1 MMQNWSSFR
10 DRLDSLAGEKPLVLL
25 ELSDADSP
33 REEGG
38 EAAINDT
45 VGGILAPGVYMPY
58 GDERV

>member
-10 DRLDSLAGEKPLVLL
+10 DRLRDRSAGEKPLLL
-25 ELSDADSP
+25 LKELSDADSP

-45 VGGILAPGVYMPY
+45 VGGILAPGV
-58 GDERV
+58 